1 MCCRT
6 MPRRARTSK
15 GDDRLDPPFVRQRV
29 WVTCPRPGIDRMASA
44 WLIRRFIA
52 ADATFAFSAKAMRD
66 QVPFDMPDVEFGHHG
81 SECLER

>member
-15 GDDRLDPPFVRQRV
+15 GDDRLDPPFVRQRLGNV
-29 WVTCPRPGIDRMASA
+29 SSPCIDRMASA